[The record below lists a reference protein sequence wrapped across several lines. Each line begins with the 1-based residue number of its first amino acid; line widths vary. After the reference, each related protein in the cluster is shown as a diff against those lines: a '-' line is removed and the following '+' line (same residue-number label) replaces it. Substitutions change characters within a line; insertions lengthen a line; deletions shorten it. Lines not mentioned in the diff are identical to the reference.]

1 MTATSPNTIRIGSFE
16 VSRPIAFTYLLTI
29 FYNITFFL
37 QFSATP
43 YLVKQL
49 ELNDADF
56 GYIQTVFGIF
66 QMVGGPLFGYV
77 IQKFGIRYALHLC
90 YLSTML
96 SGLALYFSFD
106 YYSLLLS
113 RIPVVFMHG
122 QQAHQTLLSALTQPG
137 KERTSAFGRMGLTF
151 GIGFIFVPIFSIAAT
166 KIGGDLAPLL
176 VSAALCALPSI
187 VLETC
192 IERKSYEHDISA
204 DESNG
209 PAPQI
214 NITNV
219 VRILQ
224 KPGVLN
230 VMAKKNGGVVP
241 FLMIIAVLNLYIIEK
256 FNATNTE
263 NQIMQMMMGVFIMF
277 SNGFGVI
284 WLRKKFDE
292 QTLLIIGS
300 LSFVVGYTLFT
311 LVFFNF
317 WMLLVIMPF
326 VSLGMSVVATCSD
339 SLLTALVEESEQGIV
354 LGTATSLNSL
364 VRTFSPLFAGSLLQ
378 NYGFQ
383 SLTLLGVFGSLL
395 AIGLM
400 IVSPVDENLIKKHKT
415 E

>member
-1 MTATSPNTIRIGSFE
+1 
-16 VSRPIAFTYLLTI
+16 
-29 FYNITFFL
+29 
-37 QFSATP
+37 
-43 YLVKQL
+43 
-49 ELNDADF
+49 
-56 GYIQTVFGIF
+56 
-66 QMVGGPLFGYV
+66 MVGGPLFGYV

-96 SGLALYFSFD
+96 SGLALFFFVCKFFISRKKIPVSFNLLGCPER
-106 YYSLLLS
+106 LLLPPS
-113 RIPVVFMHG
+113 LPYPSSLHAWPASPSNSPISFNSTRKTKNKCIWKNGSHIWNRVHFCTHFLNRC
-122 QQAHQTLLSALTQPG
+122 H
-137 KERTSAFGRMGLTF
+137 ENRRRFG
-151 GIGFIFVPIFSIAAT
+151 P
-166 KIGGDLAPLL
+166 PLL
-176 VSAALCALPSI
+176 
-187 VLETC
+187 
-192 IERKSYEHDISA
+192 HDISV

-230 VMAKKNGGVVP
+230 VMAKKNGGVIP
-241 FLMIIAVLNLYIIEK
+241 FLMIIAILNLYIIEK

-354 LGTATSLNSL
+354 LGTATSFNSL

>member
-1 MTATSPNTIRIGSFE
+1 
-16 VSRPIAFTYLLTI
+16 
-29 FYNITFFL
+29 
-37 QFSATP
+37 
-43 YLVKQL
+43 
-49 ELNDADF
+49 
-56 GYIQTVFGIF
+56 
-66 QMVGGPLFGYV
+66 
-77 IQKFGIRYALHLC
+77 
-90 YLSTML
+90 
-96 SGLALYFSFD
+96 
-106 YYSLLLS
+106 
-113 RIPVVFMHG
+113 
-122 QQAHQTLLSALTQPG
+122 
-137 KERTSAFGRMGLTF
+137 MGLTF

-176 VSAALCALPSI
+176 VSAALCVLPSI

-192 IERKSYEHDISA
+192 IERKSYEHDISV

-230 VMAKKNGGVVP
+230 VMAKKNGGVIS
-241 FLMIIAVLNLYIIEK
+241 FLMIIAVLN
-256 FNATNTE
+256 
-263 NQIMQMMMGVFIMF
+263 
-277 SNGFGVI
+277 
-284 WLRKKFDE
+284 
-292 QTLLIIGS
+292 
-300 LSFVVGYTLFT
+300 
-311 LVFFNF
+311 
-317 WMLLVIMPF
+317 
-326 VSLGMSVVATCSD
+326 
-339 SLLTALVEESEQGIV
+339 GIV

>member
-1 MTATSPNTIRIGSFE
+1 
-16 VSRPIAFTYLLTI
+16 
-29 FYNITFFL
+29 
-37 QFSATP
+37 
-43 YLVKQL
+43 
-49 ELNDADF
+49 
-56 GYIQTVFGIF
+56 
-66 QMVGGPLFGYV
+66 MVGGPLFGYV

-96 SGLALYFSFD
+96 SGLALFFSFD
-106 YYSLLLS
+106 YYSLLFS

-137 KERTSAFGRMGLTF
+137 KEKTSAFGRMGLTF

-176 VSAALCALPSI
+176 VSAALCVLPSV

-192 IERKSYEHDISA
+192 IERKSNEHDISV

-214 NITNV
+214 YFTNV

-230 VMAKKNGGVVP
+230 VMAKKNGGVIP
-241 FLMIIAVLNLYIIEK
+241 FLMIIAVLN
-256 FNATNTE
+256 
-263 NQIMQMMMGVFIMF
+263 
-277 SNGFGVI
+277 
-284 WLRKKFDE
+284 
-292 QTLLIIGS
+292 
-300 LSFVVGYTLFT
+300 VVGYTLFT